1 MQVIWQNIHNC
12 ATSMD
17 LCPEAFFDEKITEPL
32 TVHKKTGGKKFRG
45 IIIVCCP

>member
-17 LCPEAFFDEKITEPL
+17 LCPEAFFDEKLTEPL
-32 TVHKKTGGKKFRG
+32 TNSPQKDRWEKV
-45 IIIVCCP
+45 